1 MKRRPAL
8 AGSWTR
14 PAWKPVT
21 IEKHGRPVAVLVSK
35 EEFDESQARKLEM
48 LRAEV
53 QRGIDAIE
61 SGGFS
66 EYKEADL
73 KRLAGQV
80 KAEARG
86 RKASS

>member
-1 MKRRPAL
+1 MN
-8 AGSWTR
+8 
-14 PAWKPVT
+14 
-21 IEKHGRPVAVLVSK
+21 VSK
-35 EEFDESQARKLEM
+35 EEFDESRARKLRM

-66 EYKEADL
+66 ECEETDL

-80 KAEARG
+80 KARARDPQ
-86 RKASS
+86 ASP